1 MNLYSNFD
9 RNQDLKCESF
19 SSSETHGTIKLGF
32 PKIVFKFAGCEENET
47 INNYGGKQ

>member
-1 MNLYSNFD
+1 MNLHSNFD

-19 SSSETHGTIKLGF
+19 ISSETHGTIKLGF